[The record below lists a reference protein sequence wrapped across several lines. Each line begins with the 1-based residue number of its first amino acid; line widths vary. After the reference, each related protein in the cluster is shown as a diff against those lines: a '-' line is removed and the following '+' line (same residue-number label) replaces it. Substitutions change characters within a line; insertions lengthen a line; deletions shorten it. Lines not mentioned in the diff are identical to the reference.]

1 MKAVRFTLKAV
12 LFGLATLGFLAL
24 FCESDNGLA
33 QFGVTAGGLLVLAL
47 SCKGLDK
54 LGVFEGEEEV

>member
-1 MKAVRFTLKAV
+1 MKAVRFILKAI
-12 LFGLATLGFLAL
+12 LTLIAMVGFFAL

-33 QFGVTAGGLLVLAL
+33 QFAVTVGGLLVFAL